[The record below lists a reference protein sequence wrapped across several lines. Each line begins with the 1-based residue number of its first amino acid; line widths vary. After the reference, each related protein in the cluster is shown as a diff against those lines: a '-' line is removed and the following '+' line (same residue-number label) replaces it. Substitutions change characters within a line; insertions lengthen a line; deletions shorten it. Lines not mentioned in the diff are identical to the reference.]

1 MLVITHKI
9 NTILENKKLTQYE
22 LNKKINYYENK
33 LSNMIRGKEPFPSHI
48 IEKLLPILEV
58 SRDEFESWIVAD
70 KYPKEVIQ
78 LAIEAKKTKN
88 KDYKL
93 ILTAKID
100 EQLKPRGLSRTAFS
114 KQIKHSQS
122 SFNNAVTGKESLS
135 KNLMVKISTALEI
148 PIEKLQA
155 WAVADKYSLKV
166 LMLANLVDSL

>member
-1 MLVITHKI
+1 MPITTIKI
-9 NTILENKKLTQYE
+9 NEKLKEKNITVYR
-22 LNKKINYYENK
+22 LSKIIDYSQSS
-33 LSNMIRGKEPFPSHI
+33 LSEMIKCKISFSDNVI
-48 IEKLLPILEV
+48 KKLLPILEI
-58 SRDEFESWIVAD
+58 SKAEFESWILAD
-70 KYPKEVIQ
+70 KYSKEVIK

-148 PIEKLQA
+148 PLEQLQA
-155 WAVADKYSLKV
+155 WVVADKYSLKV
-166 LMLANLVDSL
+166 LMLANLVGSL

>member
-1 MLVITHKI
+1 MSFITEKI
-9 NTILENKKLTQYE
+9 DNILKEKNLTRYE
-22 LNKKINYYENK
+22 LGIILKVNLQSFYHMMNGKRAFTDKIVK
-33 LSNMIRGKEPFPSHI
+33 
-48 IEKLLPILEV
+48 KLLPILEI
-58 SRDEFESWIVAD
+58 SRDEFESWILAD

-100 EQLKPRGLSRTAFS
+100 EQLKPKGLSRTAFS

-135 KNLMVKISTALEI
+135 KNLMIKISTALEI
-148 PIEKLQA
+148 PLEQLQA

-166 LMLANLVDSL
+166 LMLAMKV